1 MSASQD
7 QDPLVDTVQRRQQRH
22 RVWLRDGGLSVVRR
36 LGQIGVLGWIIV
48 TPMLIGMF
56 GGRWLDQRF
65 GSGLFWT
72 APLLMMG
79 AALGCWSAWRW
90 MMSA

>member
-1 MSASQD
+1 MSTPEN
-7 QDPLVDTVQRRQQRH
+7 QDPLVDGVRRRQLRTQA
-22 RVWLRDGGLSVVRR
+22 WLRDGGLSVAGR

-56 GGRWLDQRF
+56 GGRWLDHRF

-72 APLLMMG
+72 APLLMLG
-79 AALGCWSAWRW
+79 AALRAAGPHGDG
-90 MMSA
+90 